1 MVVKIGLVSEKVVE
15 VLIGRVEKEE
25 KILELKGVAGSSIH
39 RLRIVN
45 SMRKE
50 PWVKSRLG
58 RKALLRKRKRGT
70 N

>member
-1 MVVKIGLVSEKVVE
+1 MVVKIGLVLEKVVKVINRKGWKRRE
-15 VLIGRVEKEE
+15 SIGTKR
-25 KILELKGVAGSSIH
+25 IASSSIH

-45 SMRKE
+45 SMRKG